1 VNCSAGAPVKR
12 GRRARAE
19 ESGALHPSILGP
31 DDVPLLPFRGG
42 SGHASNAFL
51 DHGREHARPAEQ
63 RRATTSAR
71 TGWRRRHHQRPTGA
85 VLPQSSS
92 RGKVLRPVLTV
103 PRTRRSSVRVQLYL
117 FTLQLRS

>member
-1 VNCSAGAPVKR
+1 MKR

-63 RRATTSAR
+63 RRATPAR
-71 TGWRRRHHQRPTGA
+71 ELDGRRHLQRPTGA

-103 PRTRRSSVRVQLYL
+103 PRTRRSSYKLHFLLLLLNYV
-117 FTLQLRS
+117 